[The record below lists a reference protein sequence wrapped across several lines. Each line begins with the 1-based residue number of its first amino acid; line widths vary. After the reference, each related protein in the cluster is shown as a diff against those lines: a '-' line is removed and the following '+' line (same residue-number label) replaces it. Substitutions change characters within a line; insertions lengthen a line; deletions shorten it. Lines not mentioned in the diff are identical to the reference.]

1 MTGNVAVHL
10 IGKEWHEALSDIA
23 RALVSGGRLVFDN
36 RNSDARAWESWNEPL
51 AERQTPIGALRE
63 SVRTDPPDADGV
75 VIMHCHNE
83 FIDSGETLDND
94 QHLQFRSWE
103 RIASDLINAG
113 LTLMNVWSD
122 WNQTPFQGG
131 ALEPLMVIEAT
142 KN

>member
-1 MTGNVAVHL
+1 MTGNVAMHL
-10 IGKEWHEALSDIA
+10 IGDEWHEALGDIA
-23 RALVSGGRLVFDN
+23 RALVAGGRLVFDN
-36 RNSDARAWESWNEPL
+36 RNPDARAWESWNESL

-63 SVRTDPPDADGV
+63 SLRTRPPDADGV

-83 FIDSGETLDND
+83 FIDSGETLNID
-94 QHLQFRSWE
+94 QQLQFRSWE

-113 LTLMNVWSD
+113 LTPMNAWSD
-122 WNQTPFQGG
+122 WNQTSFQVG